1 MRGKRTKKVSRQPE
15 NVGQTATCHRCGKQ
29 KTIHP
34 PYELAPDFRWFCS
47 LACRTFGHQQHERPA
62 KVDLSVLAE
71 ITPELLSETIA
82 RCFPGITVSVE
93 AISEAE
99 AQRRI
104 DEGGGLFRS

>member
-1 MRGKRTKKVSRQPE
+1 MRGKRTPKVSRQPE

-47 LACRTFGHQQHERPA
+47 LACRTEGHAKARPA
-62 KVDLSVLAE
+62 AVDLSVLAE